1 MMVWKM
7 MFLFQGCILRFYVNL
22 WGCNFY
28 EVDPS
33 SICKNIKHSTAP
45 PTGEQRHH
53 IHHFVRLQRWW
64 RRSFRM
70 DLSGRYG
77 RLKTTWVWCS
87 IPGLEAFCEC
97 LRHVIVDFE
106 CALSSASATLVFGY
120 FCLLK
125 IEYHHGCV
133 ENDSKWDTESNIWLG
148 GSGHSQIN
156 HWFGLL
162 LRFGFLD
169 HFLADGK
176 PCCIFP
182 T

>member
-1 MMVWKM
+1 MKPPASWLSLIFIIAGGVPQLHPPVNKGTTYIISCDCSGGGAARFEWTSVVGMDGWK
-7 MFLFQGCILRFYVNL
+7 QH
-22 WGCNFY
+22 
-28 EVDPS
+28 E
-33 SICKNIKHSTAP
+33 
-45 PTGEQRHH
+45 
-53 IHHFVRLQRWW
+53 
-64 RRSFRM
+64 
-70 DLSGRYG
+70 SGA
-77 RLKTTWVWCS
+77 VF
-87 IPGLEAFCEC
+87 PGLQAFCEC

-106 CALSSASATLVFGY
+106 CALCSASATLVFGY
-120 FCLLK
+120 FCLLE